1 MINSSLFFTVSREPH
16 KLIFLPCESSTF
28 SEHFCQQQTLSE
40 ISILQIPGSLSSKS
54 YPSDFKMSPLN
65 KKEEAKRSP
74 PMTLHAQL
82 FFLFLSLLLCDR
94 VPMACPNLQLPHAPS
109 FLTPGWL
116 SSENPSAVQELSHV
130 LKRPYAPQAALYP
143 HVSLLPEATTAV
155 NMSLLLDSE
164 IQFWFPV
171 LSLFHVVAGT
181 FCSAWLCRV
190 IGAWG
195 FCFGPFSLC
204 FILSVITLVSLR
216 ALKIVYMCEE
226 LWFWSITRST

>member
-82 FFLFLSLLLCDR
+82 FFLFCLFYFVTEFLWLVPTSNSLTH
-94 VPMACPNLQLPHAPS
+94 PH
-109 FLTPGWL
+109 
-116 SSENPSAVQELSHV
+116 
-130 LKRPYAPQAALYP
+130 
-143 HVSLLPEATTAV
+143 
-155 NMSLLLDSE
+155 
-164 IQFWFPV
+164 
-171 LSLFHVVAGT
+171 
-181 FCSAWLCRV
+181 
-190 IGAWG
+190 
-195 FCFGPFSLC
+195 FSLQADC
-204 FILSVITLVSLR
+204 LPRTPVQCRSFPMCSRDHTHHRQHYTLMCPYF
-216 ALKIVYMCEE
+216 LKPQ
-226 LWFWSITRST
+226 LL